1 MGSKAEEVLRKI
13 ERRRGW
19 RGFPIIGP
27 EKGRVLVDLIRRD
40 KPKHILEVGTLVGY
54 SAIMMGKE
62 LESAAEI
69 VTIEIDEDMAKIAKK
84 NIALA
89 ELKAKVEVLVGDALK
104 VIPMLDKEF
113 DLVFLDASKDEYF
126 DYLKLV
132 EDKIHRGTIVVADN
146 AGFSAG
152 MMSNYLDYVRNSG
165 KYESQFISFGWD
177 GMEVSR
183 RGLY

>member
-1 MGSKAEEVLRKI
+1 
-13 ERRRGW
+13 
-19 RGFPIIGP
+19 
-27 EKGRVLVDLIRRD
+27 
-40 KPKHILEVGTLVGY
+40 
-54 SAIMMGKE
+54 
-62 LESAAEI
+62 
-69 VTIEIDEDMAKIAKK
+69 
-84 NIALA
+84 
-89 ELKAKVEVLVGDALK
+89 
-104 VIPMLDKEF
+104 
-113 DLVFLDASKDEYF
+113 
-126 DYLKLV
+126 LKLV